1 MSLFV
6 EKPGLYTTVQDKGR
20 YGLRRFGFVAGGA
33 MDALSMQAANI
44 LAGNARHAAVL
55 EWTLQGPK
63 LLLRQDM
70 LAAWCGPELE
80 VYAGGEPVPGWRPF
94 YIRAGTVLSLGGSM
108 RRGCR
113 GYLALAGGVDV
124 PLALGSRSTYTR
136 AGLGGLE
143 GRPLQTGD
151 ELQTGRPSPAAE
163 RLMAELRLQADAGG
177 NAVRAAAWEAS
188 WAVRPGGMPGHPAVL
203 RVVRASETERF
214 RDGLDA
220 LTGHVYRVRPQSDR
234 MGCRLEGP
242 SLERSVPG
250 ELISESTAP
259 GTIQVPPDGQPIVLA
274 ADSQTTG
281 GYPRIGHVISSDLPV
296 LGQLAPGA
304 PVRFAEV
311 TLHEAQA
318 ELMRQEMNLR
328 LLRTGV
334 RARMGR

>member
-6 EKPGLYTTVQDKGR
+6 EKPGLYTTVQDRGR
-20 YGLRRFGFVAGGA
+20 YGLRRFGYVAGGA

-55 EWTLQGPK
+55 EWTLQGPR
-63 LLLRQDM
+63 LLLRQDT
-70 LAAWCGPELE
+70 LAAWCGPELAA
-80 VYAGGEPVPGWRPF
+80 YAGGEAVPGWRPV
-94 YIRAGTVLSLGGSM
+94 YIRAGTVLTLGGSM

-113 GYLALAGGVDV
+113 GYLAVAGGIDV

-143 GRPLQTGD
+143 GRPLQAGD
-151 ELQTGRPSPAAE
+151 ELQPGRPSPAAE
-163 RLMAELRLQADAGG
+163 RMMAELRLQADAGG
-177 NAVRAAAWEAS
+177 SAVLAAAWEAS
-188 WAVRPGGMPGHPAVL
+188 WAVRPGGMQGDSAVL
-203 RVVRASETERF
+203 RVVRGRETARF
-214 RDGLDA
+214 KGGLEA

-234 MGCRLEGP
+234 MGCRLQGP
-242 SLERSVPG
+242 ALELSAPG
-250 ELISESTAP
+250 ELVSESTAP

-281 GYPRIGHVISSDLPV
+281 GYPRIGHVISADLPI

-304 PVRFAEV
+304 AVRFTEV